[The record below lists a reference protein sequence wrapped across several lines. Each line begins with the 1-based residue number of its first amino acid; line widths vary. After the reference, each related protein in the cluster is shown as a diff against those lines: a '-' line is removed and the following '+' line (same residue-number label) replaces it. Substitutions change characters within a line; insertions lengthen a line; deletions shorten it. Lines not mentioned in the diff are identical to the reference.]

1 MIATNF
7 EEFIAVI
14 ADEAPQALV
23 LDWYQRLERAERAYL
38 AAQGMTYR
46 NGPHAERIVAL
57 DPHVGP
63 EVAVALAKLRQ
74 TRNEVA
80 HGSKSPSADE
90 AKAFARE
97 AIDAIGILGKAEDAH
112 AT

>member
-14 ADEAPQALV
+14 GDEAPQALV
-23 LDWYQRLERAERAYL
+23 LDWYQRLERSERAYL
-38 AAQGMTYR
+38 AAQGIAFN
-46 NGPHAERIVAL
+46 NGPQAERIIAQDQNAGTQLAESV
-57 DPHVGP
+57 
-63 EVAVALAKLRQ
+63 AKLRH

-80 HGSKSPSADE
+80 HGSITLSADE

-97 AIDAIGILGKAEDAH
+97 AFAAIGVLGKAEDAH

>member
-14 ADEAPQALV
+14 GDEAPQALV
-23 LDWYQRLERAERAYL
+23 LDWYQRLERTERAYL
-38 AAQGMTYR
+38 GAQGIGFK
-46 NGPHAERIVAL
+46 NGSQAERIIAHDQNAGPDVA
-57 DPHVGP
+57 
-63 EVAVALAKLRQ
+63 ESLAKLRQ

-80 HGSKSPSADE
+80 HGSKSLSADE

-97 AIDAIGILGKAEDAH
+97 TLVAIGRVGKAQDAH